1 MPFNEQLGCDNK
13 KLGKEHIRPRE
24 EIYITLMC
32 VTKITMVAT
41 KDPNSTI
48 PFILKY
54 IGALEHVDDRRNGRL
69 QAELSESVM

>member
-1 MPFNEQLGCDNK
+1 
-13 KLGKEHIRPRE
+13 
-24 EIYITLMC
+24 MC

-54 IGALEHVDDRRNGRL
+54 IGALEHVDRRNSRL
-69 QAELSESVM
+69 QAELSESAM